1 MEMTQ
6 KIWAWYLAI
15 SLQTSKRFLVAI
27 VSLIFKTL
35 KESFSKFYLDY
46 ITYNNAKF
54 YIEI

>member
-6 KIWAWYLAI
+6 KIWAWYLTI

-27 VSLIFKTL
+27 VYLIFKTL